1 MLRRKAR
8 ERREYLYRKSVEDQ
22 HRKIQDKK
30 DRVRRA
36 VEDHSLIDTDLKRD
50 ALELQVRQN
59 LDRGFMSGMALDQ
72 MKKNESEFQSCPSPL
87 PHDLSQTKFQN

>member
-50 ALELQVRQN
+50 ALELQVSWIG
-59 LDRGFMSGMALDQ
+59 LCKDRMVRELWII
-72 MKKNESEFQSCPSPL
+72 
-87 PHDLSQTKFQN
+87 